1 VTIEAKHNNA
11 TIKGNQ
17 EWLEQVLDTADL
29 YPSNAVVEVM
39 STSRWLAAEVQVIFR
54 SKGIR
59 TVFSETEAKQF
70 GHVVALGG
78 AIPHVPDPPAAKAV
92 LIILGNRPY
101 DEYTASIDLVKRAEF
116 AASQYHQLAEY
127 QDVVVIPTGS
137 TVSYAAPT
145 AMPES
150 RMMALV
156 CAAHGV
162 PWDRIIE
169 EPNARSTWLNAALSL
184 ELLQQTDWYSHATDV
199 YVVSKETQMK
209 YALRIFRKMF
219 RKGRFLD
226 HPVLPLQFPFPDEA
240 CIEDM
245 EWHLK
250 NVGTGRWSDDL
261 QDRIGY
267 LRQGQHGID

>member
-1 VTIEAKHNNA
+1 MLLTNGV
-11 TIKGNQ
+11 
-17 EWLEQVLDTADL
+17 VLCAASR
-29 YPSNAVVEVM
+29 PSNDLIELSC
-39 STSRWLAAEVQVIFR
+39 STHVQLFAN
-54 SKGIR
+54 GQ
-59 TVFSETEAKQF
+59 VFMNPYSISF
-70 GHVVALGG
+70 
-78 AIPHVPDPPAAKAV
+78 AI
-92 LIILGNRPY
+92 
-101 DEYTASIDLVKRAEF
+101 
-116 AASQYHQLAEY
+116 
-127 QDVVVIPTGS
+127 GS

>member
-1 VTIEAKHNNA
+1 MTIEAKHNNA

-127 QDVVVIPTGS
+127 QDVVVIPTGMRHPIPQVNAS
-137 TVSYAAPT
+137 QDLVQGMCCEDMTPGAVHGFHEPSVSQMFRASVLSLHGSYAALQKKSFWASWPT
-145 AMPES
+145 AQPVSQYELCL
-150 RMMALV
+150 AP
-156 CAAHGV
+156 AK
-162 PWDRIIE
+162 PW
-169 EPNARSTWLNAALSL
+169 
-184 ELLQQTDWYSHATDV
+184 
-199 YVVSKETQMK
+199 ET
-209 YALRIFRKMF
+209 A
-219 RKGRFLD
+219 
-226 HPVLPLQFPFPDEA
+226 
-240 CIEDM
+240 M
-245 EWHLK
+245 E
-250 NVGTGRWSDDL
+250 TGRHPDVLTQS
-261 QDRIGY
+261 
-267 LRQGQHGID
+267 